1 MVKPIDLFLQKKQ
14 QALDKI
20 YNNIYFS
27 DKLIYVGMATCEMAA
42 GSKDVMEVFVNA
54 YKKGLINAYVTQR
67 GCVGMCSVEP
77 TVDIFEKGKMPVRYI
92 KVTPEVAKKIIE
104 QHLRK
109 GEIVKEN
116 AYIGVKDIHIVIC
129 RGAFCFNDISE
140 KIENVLKEEIK
151 KRGLEEKIEICY
163 CGCLDSCNGNSGGV
177 VGVYPGGIFYKN
189 VKPENVLKII
199 EKHFEGKSVDGL
211 EILDN
216 YNNKFI
222 RIYGETKVFGKQRR
236 IVLRN
241 CGLINPE
248 DINEYISVRGYE
260 ALAKVLSYMTPKQVI
275 EEVKK
280 SGLRGR
286 GGAGFPTGIKWELTS
301 NVESDEKFVI
311 CNADEGDPGAF
322 MDRST
327 IEGDPHS
334 VVEGMIIGGYA
345 IGSNKGYVYIRSEY
359 PLAVERLK
367 KAIEQARQEG
377 FLGENILGSG
387 FSFDI
392 EIRLGAGAFVCGEET
407 ALIHSIEGHRGMP
420 RPRPPY
426 PSVKGLFDK
435 PTLINNVE
443 TWANIPVII
452 ISGGENFSKIGT
464 EKSKGTKV
472 FALAGKIKNTGLVE
486 VPMGITLRE
495 IVYDIGGGIE
505 DGREFKAIQTG
516 GPSGGCIPK
525 EYLDTKVDY
534 ESLVSIGS
542 IMGSG
547 GMIVID
553 DSACMVSIA
562 KFFLEFT
569 QDESCGKCTPCR
581 EGTKRMLEI
590 LTRITEGKG
599 QQGDI
604 EKLERL
610 GNMIKKASLC
620 GLGQSAPNP
629 VLTTIKYFR
638 DEYEEHISEKKCRAH
653 FCRELLTYE
662 ITDSCVGCTACKKV
676 CPVEAI
682 SGKPKEKHFIDQSKC
697 IKCGNCYRVCK
708 FQAISRT

>member
-1 MVKPIDLFLQKKQ
+1 MIKPIEIFLQKKE

-20 YNNIYFS
+20 YNNTYLF
-27 DKLIYVGMATCEMAA
+27 DKLIYVGMATCEIAA
-42 GSKDVMEVFVNA
+42 GSKEVMEIFKNALQKGLVNA
-54 YKKGLINAYVTQR
+54 YLAFR

-77 TVDIFEKGKMPVRYI
+77 TVDIIEKGKMTVRYI
-92 KVTPEVAKKIIE
+92 KVTPEVAKKIID

-109 GEIVKEN
+109 GEIVKDN
-116 AYIGVKDIHIVIC
+116 AYIGKKEFNIVIC
-129 RGAFCFNDISE
+129 QGSFCLNETSD
-140 KIENVLKEEIK
+140 KIKILFEEEIK
-151 KRGLEEKIEICY
+151 NRNLAERVDICY
-163 CGCLDSCNGNSGGV
+163 SGCLGV
-177 VGVYPGGIFYKN
+177 CEEEPIVGIYPDGIFYKIIN
-189 VKPENVLKII
+189 FEDVNKII
-199 EKHFEGKSVDGL
+199 DKHIEGKSVNGL
-211 EILDN
+211 KILENGDK
-216 YNNKFI
+216 KFI
-222 RIYGETKVFGKQRR
+222 RVFGETKFFGKQKR

-248 DINEYISVRGYE
+248 DINEYFSVRGYE
-260 ALAKVLSYMTPKQVI
+260 ALAKVLTYMKPKEVI

-286 GGAGFPTGIKWELTS
+286 GGAGFPTGLKWELTA

-334 VVEGMIIGGYA
+334 VIEGMIIGGYA

-367 KAIEQARQEG
+367 KAIEEAKAEG
-377 FLGENILGSG
+377 LLGDNILGSG

-472 FALAGKIKNTGLVE
+472 FALAGKVKNTGLVE
-486 VPMGITLRE
+486 VPMGITLRD
-495 IVYDIGGGIE
+495 IAYDIGGGIE

-525 EYLDTKVDY
+525 EHLDTKVDY

-569 QDESCGKCTPCR
+569 QNESCGKCTPCR

-599 QQGDI
+599 QPGDI

-610 GNMIKKASLC
+610 GNTIKKASLC

-638 DEYEEHISEKKCRAH
+638 DEYEEHILEKRCRAH

-662 ITDSCVGCTACKKV
+662 ITDNCVGCTACKKV

-682 SGKPKEKHFIDQSKC
+682 SGKPKEKHFIEQSKC